1 MTISSLQNW
10 ATNITF
16 QDAETLHPT
25 SIEELREIVVS
36 HPKVRARG
44 SAHCFNTIAD
54 TREVAVVLDQ
64 MPTLLAIDPDS
75 KTVTVGAGLNYAQ
88 VSEFLAAR
96 GWALHNLA
104 SLPHI
109 SIAGAIA
116 TGTHGS
122 GIGNGALHTAVR
134 SVELMKA
141 DGSIVRLT
149 RRFDDDFYSAVVS
162 LGLAGIV
169 ISYEI
174 EIEPT
179 FEIVQNVYGNLSR
192 ATFAENLVEIL
203 SAAYS
208 VSYFTTWGD
217 DQAGDLW
224 VKSKSANPAEFF
236 GASARTEKAHP
247 IFGVD
252 PDACTEQLGVAG
264 PWHLRLPHFRID
276 ANPSAGNELQSEF
289 FVASHDASATFA
301 AIEAISKEFR
311 HKLMVTEIR
320 AIAADNHWLSPAF
333 ERETVA
339 FHCTWQ
345 NDPEVPA
352 LVAVIESALAPFS
365 PRPHFGKVFNLTGD
379 QIRAVLPKF
388 DDFRSYIRSIDPQG
402 KFQNEFT
409 SDLFSF

>member
-1 MTISSLQNW
+1 
-10 ATNITF
+10 
-16 QDAETLHPT
+16 
-25 SIEELREIVVS
+25 
-36 HPKVRARG
+36 
-44 SAHCFNTIAD
+44 
-54 TREVAVVLDQ
+54 VVLDQ

-122 GIGNGALHTAVR
+122 GIGNGALHTAVQ
-134 SVELMKA
+134 SVDLMKA
-141 DGSIVRLT
+141 DGSIERLT
-149 RRFDDDFYSAVVS
+149 RGFDDDFYSAVVS

-236 GASARTEKAHP
+236 GASARTEK
-247 IFGVD
+247 
-252 PDACTEQLGVAG
+252 
-264 PWHLRLPHFRID
+264 RLP
-276 ANPSAGNELQSEF
+276 L
-289 FVASHDASATFA
+289 
-301 AIEAISKEFR
+301 
-311 HKLMVTEIR
+311 
-320 AIAADNHWLSPAF
+320 
-333 ERETVA
+333 
-339 FHCTWQ
+339 
-345 NDPEVPA
+345 
-352 LVAVIESALAPFS
+352 
-365 PRPHFGKVFNLTGD
+365 
-379 QIRAVLPKF
+379 
-388 DDFRSYIRSIDPQG
+388 
-402 KFQNEFT
+402 
-409 SDLFSF
+409 